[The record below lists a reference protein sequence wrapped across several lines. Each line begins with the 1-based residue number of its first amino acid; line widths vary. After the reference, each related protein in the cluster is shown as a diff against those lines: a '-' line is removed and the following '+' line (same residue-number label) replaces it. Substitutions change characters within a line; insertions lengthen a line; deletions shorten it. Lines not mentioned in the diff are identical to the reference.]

1 LKLRHYNWAE
11 ANDVRGQG
19 FEHYIAAMQ
28 LLFQGELQ
36 TTSLAERLML
46 IVSMG

>member
-1 LKLRHYNWAE
+1 M
-11 ANDVRGQG
+11 RGQG